1 MFLYFPFTLPKILNF
16 LHAYISIYIHRVILT
31 VPLKMT
37 EVWSK
42 RHVLPFVFIVKRYN
56 IVEGNYLSLP
66 A

>member
-16 LHAYISIYIHRVILT
+16 LHAYIYIHRDILT
-31 VPLKMT
+31 IPLKMT